1 MRTASRRVLKKLKN
15 LWGMSGSFFFLF
27 LLFGSALFWISHIIA
42 MINNFDRWSD
52 AVLSAMLVTII
63 PISLGILGIWYGK
76 KNL

>member
-1 MRTASRRVLKKLKN
+1 MGV
-15 LWGMSGSFFFLF
+15 F

-42 MINNFDRWSD
+42 MVNNFDRWSD

-63 PISLGILGIWYGK
+63 PISLGVIGMWYGK